1 MTDLHDSA
9 RIALIGAAGRMG
21 TEILKQAW
29 RFPSLQISY
38 GYDQNRVGETV
49 EQLLI
54 EKIPLALPED
64 TRAVIDFSLEK
75 AVTDNVSL
83 CVERGIPFACG
94 VTGLSEETMLV
105 LVRASAMIP
114 VLYSPNMSAGMNLM
128 FRLSALAAKSLPH
141 YERHIVEI
149 HHSEKKD
156 SPSGTA
162 KRLAG
167 EIHSAVQSDTSI
179 TALRMGEV
187 TGEHRLILAGPGE
200 RLEIIHHAES
210 RAVFANGALRATEW
224 LLNKPAGLYDMKD
237 VLGLD

>member
-1 MTDLHDSA
+1 MTELHNPA
-9 RIALIGAAGRMG
+9 NIALFGAAGRMG
-21 TEILKQAW
+21 HEILKQAW
-29 RFPSLQISY
+29 RFPALKIAY
-38 GYDQNRVGETV
+38 AYDQQPASDPADFLT
-49 EQLLI
+49 I
-54 EKIPLALPED
+54 EATPAALPENCD
-64 TRAVIDFSLEK
+64 GVIDFSLAG
-75 AVTDNVSL
+75 AVNDHLSL
-83 CVERGIPFACG
+83 AVDRGIPFACG

-128 FRLSALAAKSLPH
+128 FRLSALAAQALPH

-149 HHSEKKD
+149 HHTAKQD

-167 EIHSAVQSDTSI
+167 EISNVTQSDTQI

-200 RLEIIHHAES
+200 KLEIVHQAES
-210 RAVFANGALRATEW
+210 RAVFANGALRAVEW

-237 VLGLD
+237 VLGL